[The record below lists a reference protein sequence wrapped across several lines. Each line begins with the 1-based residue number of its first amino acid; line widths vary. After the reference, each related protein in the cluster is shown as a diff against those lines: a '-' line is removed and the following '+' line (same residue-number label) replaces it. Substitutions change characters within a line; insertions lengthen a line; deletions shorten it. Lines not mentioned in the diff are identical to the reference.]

1 MPRAA
6 TPACPQGLPP
16 ASGSAGSTSRCSSAL
31 YEAGRQSALDPKYV
45 VASQRETLEVLTE
58 R

>member
-1 MPRAA
+1 MAA
-6 TPACPQGLPP
+6 RRRRPGAALML
-16 ASGSAGSTSRCSSAL
+16 AGALSTRWGV

-45 VASQRETLEVLTE
+45 VASQREAPEVLTE